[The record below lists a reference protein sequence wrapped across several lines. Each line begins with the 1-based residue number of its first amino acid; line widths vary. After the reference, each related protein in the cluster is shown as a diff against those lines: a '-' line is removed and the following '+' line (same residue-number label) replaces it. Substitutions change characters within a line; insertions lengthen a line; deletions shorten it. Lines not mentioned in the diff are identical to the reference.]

1 MFKNFDDFEPKYFID
16 FSKELHDS
24 RQSFNSNSTVNRVIY
39 GRIYYGTFLYVRE
52 WLKKY
57 WGYNSTTKDHTKMI
71 NFIRS
76 RGSFGFITNTKIAD
90 DLELLK
96 KLRHQSDYFI
106 TIPNKGTEEY
116 SKWIFESID
125 DAFNIAQSII
135 NYVDEI
141 EVP

>member
-1 MFKNFDDFEPKYFID
+1 MFKNFDDFEPKYFLD
-16 FSKELHDS
+16 FSKELYDS
-24 RQSFNSNSTVNRVIY
+24 SQSFNSKSTVNRVIY
-39 GRIYYGTFLYVRE
+39 GWIYYGTFLYLRE

-57 WGYNSTTKDHTKMI
+57 WGYHSTTKDHTKMI

-76 RGSFGFITNTKIAD
+76 KGPFGFITNTKIAD

-96 KLRHQSDYFI
+96 KLRHQADYFI
-106 TIPNKGTEEY
+106 TIPNKGTEKY

-125 DAFNIAQSII
+125 DAFIIAQSII

>member
-1 MFKNFDDFEPKYFID
+1 MFKNFDDFEPKYFLD
-16 FSKELHDS
+16 FSKELYDS
-24 RQSFNSNSTVNRVIY
+24 AQLFTSNSAVNRVIY

-57 WGYNSTTKDHTKMI
+57 WGYNSTSKDHTQMI

-76 RGSFGFITNTKIAD
+76 RGPFGFILNTQIAD

-96 KLRHQSDYFI
+96 KLRHQADYFI
-106 TIPNKGTEEY
+106 TLPCEGSKEY
-116 SKWIFESID
+116 SKWTFESIT

-135 NYVDEI
+135 GYVDEI
-141 EVP
+141 EVS